1 MLLSEIP
8 GYEYPTVALFAF
20 RWYET
25 GSWIIRA
32 LKALPSGEV
41 KWMYHCIEHN
51 GHAKAQA
58 FATYEE
64 GRAFAAHFN
73 DEIASKVHTL
83 ELAEAQRVSLIL
95 KATKEV
101 TVQARLAD
109 EEHMMLEEAQRRHA
123 ATARPARE
131 KLILPPGSEALRESL
146 FEQLKQMPYL
156 ELFFSPIFNTALART
171 GEFDWSRRL
180 SPTKKCAMCC
190 AREKIARGFGFSGTD
205 HWGKT
210 KAEIR
215 AKLLPRAN
223 QLLQLASVQK
233 ILLEAKARGQRV
245 VVMGGFVFWYEESGT
260 PGWMIK
266 TTASASSGENGDTLW
281 HEGTIISKNH
291 GRIVVLPYIK
301 ASGQKVQGH
310 TKNSSHDQKALPR
323 HPDEYVELPFEVLRG
338 DLMIGLFGELPYE

>member
-8 GYEYPTVALFAF
+8 GYEYPTVALYPF
-20 RWYET
+20 RWYEA
-25 GSWIIRA
+25 GRWIIRA

-41 KWMYHCIEHN
+41 KWMYHCIEYN

-58 FATYEE
+58 FDTYEE
-64 GRAFAAHFN
+64 GRTFAAQFN
-73 DEIASKVHTL
+73 EDISSRVKVLGLT
-83 ELAEAQRVSLIL
+83 EAQHVSVTL
-95 KATKEV
+95 KAEKEV

-109 EEHMMLEEAQRRHA
+109 EEHMMLEEALKRHA
-123 ATARPARE
+123 TTARPARE
-131 KLILPPGSEALRESL
+131 ALILPSDSEAIREAL
-146 FEQLKQMPYL
+146 FEQLQQMPYL
-156 ELFFSPIFNTALART
+156 EIFYSPTFNTALART
-171 GEFDWSRRL
+171 GEHDWSRRL
-180 SPTKKCAMCC
+180 SPTKKFSMYC
-190 AREKIARGFGFSGTD
+190 AREKIARGFGLSGAG

-210 KAEIR
+210 KADIR

-233 ILLEAKARGQRV
+233 MLLEAKARGQRV

-260 PGWMIK
+260 PGWLIK
-266 TTASASSGENGDTLW
+266 TTASTSSGENGDTLW

-301 ASGQKVQGH
+301 ANGQKVQGH
-310 TKNSSHDQKALPR
+310 TKNSSHDKKALPR